1 MNKKCPE
8 CGNEFSCDN
17 NITCWCAD
25 FPKLT
30 KDEID
35 DKDCLCRN
43 CLLIRYRQRFLDV

>member
-1 MNKKCPE
+1 MNKKCHE

-30 KDEID
+30 KYEID

-43 CLLIRYRQRFLDV
+43 CLLIRYRKRILDV